1 VHHLGRAIPEAHTH
15 RDPAPQVLSN
25 NWRADPLNR
34 AWTQDSLSMA
44 LSQLSVLGPD
54 ELGELGDGQLTAS
67 SDASTSSL
75 ERALSLE
82 RRTSAPELWLGRCA
96 TDEMLSSP
104 TKLVPTI
111 ALPAGSPVERG
122 QAERA
127 SGGGGGGGS
136 GSGGSGSESMASRM
150 AHQRR
155 ARMQQRTAQRHSSSA
170 SSPNMISPG
179 AILARS
185 NVDSASF
192 VGTPRVA
199 MSSSPLHAS
208 FGGLTPLSPLSP
220 LSPIRPMTWGE
231 PRTLYSAQR
240 RDSPVV
246 AAAAVPAAVSVD

>member
-1 VHHLGRAIPEAHTH
+1 
-15 RDPAPQVLSN
+15 
-25 NWRADPLNR
+25 
-34 AWTQDSLSMA
+34 MA

-54 ELGELGDGQLTAS
+54 EGAELAEGQLTAS

-104 TKLVPTI
+104 TKLVPSI
-111 ALPAGSPVERG
+111 ALPAGSPGERG

-127 SGGGGGGGS
+127 SSGGSRGSGGGS
-136 GSGGSGSESMASRM
+136 GSGSESTSLASRM

-208 FGGLTPLSPLSP
+208 LGGLTPLSPLSP

-246 AAAAVPAAVSVD
+246 AAAAVPAVSVD

>member
-1 VHHLGRAIPEAHTH
+1 
-15 RDPAPQVLSN
+15 
-25 NWRADPLNR
+25 
-34 AWTQDSLSMA
+34 MA

-54 ELGELGDGQLTAS
+54 EGGELAEGQLTAS

-136 GSGGSGSESMASRM
+136 GSGSESTSLASRM

-155 ARMQQRTAQRHSSSA
+155 ARMQQRTAQRHTSSA

-185 NVDSASF
+185 NVDSSSF
-192 VGTPRVA
+192 VGTPRFA
-199 MSSSPLHAS
+199 MPSLPLHGSLGA
-208 FGGLTPLSPLSP
+208 LTPISPLSP
-220 LSPIRPMTWGE
+220 LNPIHPMTWGE
-231 PRTLYSAQR
+231 PRTLSAHRGETARWRQPR
-240 RDSPVV
+240 SQPCSIGYHLWIRDSGFPFYIVHGFFLGCR
-246 AAAAVPAAVSVD
+246 ATH